1 MVANGLVRVRPVI
14 SPRAALAGA
23 LGTAVLGVAGCG
35 GGGNPDAAKVRQTV
49 RQALAALADG
59 NGAAFCS
66 LATLAA
72 QAELTRATPGAT
84 CPQVVDAISR
94 RLSAEVRLG
103 LRHARVG
110 TVTIT
115 GDHASI
121 RAGEI
126 TATRGSLA
134 GFLRSSAPPTK
145 LARQPDGSWRI
156 SG

>member
-1 MVANGLVRVRPVI
+1 MVANGLVRVRLVI

-35 GGGNPDAAKVRQTV
+35 AGANADAAKVRQTV
-49 RQALAALADG
+49 GQALAALADG

-72 QAELTRATPGAT
+72 QAELTRTSPGAT
-84 CPQVVDAISR
+84 CPQVVDGISR
-94 RLSAEVRLG
+94 RLSSEVRLG

-110 TVTIT
+110 TVTIA
-115 GDHASI
+115 GGHASI
-121 RAGEI
+121 RAAEI
-126 TATRGSLA
+126 TATRGSLV
-134 GFLRSSAPPTK
+134 GFLRSPAPPTK
-145 LARQPDGSWRI
+145 LTRQPDGSWKI